1 MTKTWL
7 SVWPPLP
14 PTIYFRRKSD
24 DRPFPLDDERCR
36 LYARARHAL
45 WQGAQAIGLRP
56 GDEVLVPAYHH
67 GSEIESLIRA
77 GLVCRFYEATAT
89 LAPDRAELEELLSP
103 STRALYL
110 IHYLGF
116 PQDASRWRRW
126 CDEHGLLLLEDAAQ
140 AWLAT
145 CDGKPAGSFGDL
157 SIICLYKTFGFPD
170 GGALVCANPPS
181 AAAPTDKKVPLLGLR
196 HAAWVVGRSGILAA
210 AARRMRSES
219 KSSVDEEFDQEFE
232 LGDPS
237 SPPSNALGFLIP
249 RALGHSAA
257 ATRRAHYELLLADL
271 SEFVLPAFREV
282 REGAAP
288 FAFPVGQSEQ
298 SRTPRA
304 AERERCGR
312 A

>member
-14 PTIYFRRKSD
+14 LTIYFRRRSD

-45 WQGAQAIGLRP
+45 WQGVQAIGLRP

-116 PQDASRWRRW
+116 AQDASRWRRW

-145 CDGKPAGSFGDL
+145 CDGNPAGSCGDL
-157 SIICLYKTFGFPD
+157 SSICL
-170 GGALVCANPPS
+170 
-181 AAAPTDKKVPLLGLR
+181 
-196 HAAWVVGRSGILAA
+196 
-210 AARRMRSES
+210 
-219 KSSVDEEFDQEFE
+219 
-232 LGDPS
+232 
-237 SPPSNALGFLIP
+237 
-249 RALGHSAA
+249 
-257 ATRRAHYELLLADL
+257 
-271 SEFVLPAFREV
+271 
-282 REGAAP
+282 
-288 FAFPVGQSEQ
+288 
-298 SRTPRA
+298 
-304 AERERCGR
+304 
-312 A
+312 

>member
-1 MTKTWL
+1 MPALHAQGMRFGRVFRRSGYVRATKY
-7 SVWPPLP
+7 SCP
-14 PTIYFRRKSD
+14 PTTS
-24 DRPFPLDDERCR
+24 
-36 LYARARHAL
+36 
-45 WQGAQAIGLRP
+45 
-56 GDEVLVPAYHH
+56 
-67 GSEIESLIRA
+67 GSEVESLIHA

-103 STRALYL
+103 STQALYL

-116 PQDASRWRRW
+116 AQDASRWRRW

-170 GGALVCANPPS
+170 GGALVCANVP
-181 AAAPTDKKVPLLGLR
+181 AAVAPTDKKVSLLGLR
-196 HAAWVVGRSGILAA
+196 HAAWVDRTVRDSC
-210 AARRMRSES
+210 RRGEADAVEGAKTGVDEEFDLDDPSS
-219 KSSVDEEFDQEFE
+219 PSSVDEEFD

-249 RALGHSAA
+249 RALGRSAA
-257 ATRRAHYELLLADL
+257 ANTPCALRVAARGSLGVRAARIQG
-271 SEFVLPAFREV
+271 SRGG
-282 REGAAP
+282 RGAVCL
-288 FAFPVGQSEQ
+288 PVGHSEQ
-298 SRTPRA
+298 SRTPGT
-304 AERERCGR
+304 AERERCRR

>member
-1 MTKTWL
+1 M
-7 SVWPPLP
+7 PPLC
-14 PTIYFRRKSD
+14 TRK
-24 DRPFPLDDERCR
+24 
-36 LYARARHAL
+36 ARALA
-45 WQGAQAIGLRP
+45 GCSVIGLRP

-116 PQDASRWRRW
+116 AQDASRWRRW

-181 AAAPTDKKVPLLGLR
+181 AVAPTNKKVSLLGLR
-196 HAAWVVGRSGILAA
+196 HAAWVVGRSGILPSRRGGCGQSRNLAWTRSLTSA
-210 AARRMRSES
+210 IPLRHPRMRSD
-219 KSSVDEEFDQEFE
+219 SSFRE
-232 LGDPS
+232 PS
-237 SPPSNALGFLIP
+237 GAAQRQPAVRITSCCSPISQSSCCRHSGKYG
-249 RALGHSAA
+249 RARRRLPFRWSLRTKPNSSDGERQRC
-257 ATRRAHYELLLADL
+257 RRA
-271 SEFVLPAFREV
+271 
-282 REGAAP
+282 
-288 FAFPVGQSEQ
+288 
-298 SRTPRA
+298 
-304 AERERCGR
+304 
-312 A
+312 